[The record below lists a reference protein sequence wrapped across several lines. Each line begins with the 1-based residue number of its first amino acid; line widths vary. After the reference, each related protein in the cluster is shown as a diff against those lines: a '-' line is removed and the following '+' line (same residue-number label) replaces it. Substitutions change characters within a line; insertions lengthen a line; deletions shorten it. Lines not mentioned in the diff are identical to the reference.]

1 MNIDRIA
8 VNNGVFSGVVLITF
22 TLVLSFVNPE
32 VFLKSKSFLLL
43 IPFVLILIKNASDIR
58 REAGGYIEYKTLFL
72 QGFVCAAIAVFMCSC
87 FEFLLFNYIY
97 PELEDIYKR
106 ISIEALEHGKTMFG
120 EEFIEDKIALIEN
133 QKPYSLTAIF
143 SLFIWRLVAP
153 GALFAFITAAIM
165 KKSKPT
171 IKS

>member
-87 FEFLLFNYIY
+87 FEFFTIQLYL
-97 PELEDIYKR
+97 PR
-106 ISIEALEHGKTMFG
+106 IRRYL
-120 EEFIEDKIALIEN
+120 
-133 QKPYSLTAIF
+133 
-143 SLFIWRLVAP
+143 
-153 GALFAFITAAIM
+153 
-165 KKSKPT
+165 
-171 IKS
+171 